1 MSDLPRSLFCARL
14 RLRGGAI
21 FFPIRVAELTPKNTT
36 NLKPNMA
43 TTKPTTPQRRQCGAM
58 EAHLRLCE
66 QHPEFRVCRGK
77 IHAETAIMVQRGTAM
92 RRVAKKSLTIPV
104 VVHVVY
110 RTPEENISDAQIKSQ
125 IVALNRDYSASN
137 PDKSVVPDVWKG
149 VIADAQ
155 IKFALATKDPKGKPT
170 KGITRTKTT
179 RESFGSHDTVKKA
192 STGGASAWPSTKY
205 LNLWVCSLGEQ
216 LLGYAQFPGGPAATD
231 GVVILNTAFGTT
243 GTAAAPFNLGRT
255 AVHEV
260 GHWLNLSHMWGD
272 TSDCSGSDHVADT
285 PGAQLPNFGKPA
297 FPHIT
302 CTNGPNGDM
311 FMNYM
316 DYVDDAAMVMFSAGQ
331 VARMQATLAG
341 PRSALGS

>member
-1 MSDLPRSLFCARL
+1 
-14 RLRGGAI
+14 
-21 FFPIRVAELTPKNTT
+21 
-36 NLKPNMA
+36 
-43 TTKPTTPQRRQCGAM
+43 M

-92 RRVAKKSLTIPV
+92 RRVAKKALTIPV
-104 VVHVVY
+104 VVHVVF

-125 IVALNRDYSASN
+125 IVALNRDYSAGN
-137 PDKSVVPDVWKG
+137 ADKSAVPAVWQG
-149 VIADAQ
+149 LIANAQ

-192 STGGASAWPSTKY
+192 STGGASAWPSAKY

-231 GVVILNTAFGTT
+231 GVVILNTALGTT

-272 TSDCSGSDHVADT
+272 TSDCSGTDHVADT
-285 PGAQLPNFGKPA
+285 PSAQLPNFGKPA
-297 FPHIT
+297 FPHVT

-316 DYVDDAAMVMFSAGQ
+316 DYTDDAGMFMFTAQQ
-331 VARMQATLAG
+331 VLRMRTALDTM
-341 PRSALGS
+341 RSGLL